1 MDLSLEISS
10 ALRLLGNTTNFGQ
23 AEFKTVLQ
31 KVTDELINSGKLP
44 VTSTGSGSCDGSIA
58 RSHAA
63 LATLFIE
70 AVKSNQD
77 GTIVTSTLEDF
88 NWPAERIS
96 DTVKEL
102 ESCREKIRSKLASVG
117 TFPPHVVDVDWK
129 LDYHVRSSAGEEGG
143 GAFYLITLHTEEGGG
158 RRGKVTFSCSLAQL
172 SHLVTQLRQASR
184 CIQKYANNS

>member
-10 ALRLLGNTTNFGQ
+10 ALRLLGNTTNVGQ
-23 AEFKTVLQ
+23 AEFKKVLQ
-31 KVTDELINSGKLP
+31 KAIDDLNNSGKVP
-44 VTSTGSGSCDGSIA
+44 ITSTGTEAYDGTIA

-77 GTIVTSTLEDF
+77 GTILTSTLEDF
-88 NWPAERIS
+88 NWPAE
-96 DTVKEL
+96 TVKEL
-102 ESCREKIRSKLASVG
+102 ESCRERIRSKLASVG
-117 TFPPHVVDVDWK
+117 IYPPHIVDVDWK

-143 GAFYLITLHTEEGGG
+143 GAFYLITLHTEEGDG

>member
-10 ALRLLGNTTNFGQ
+10 ALRLLGNSTNFGQ
-23 AEFKTVLQ
+23 AEFKKVLQ
-31 KVTDELINSGKLP
+31 KATDDLINSGKVP
-44 VTSTGSGSCDGSIA
+44 VTSTGSGACDGTIA

-96 DTVKEL
+96 ETVKEL
-102 ESCREKIRSKLASVG
+102 DSCRERIRSKLASVG
-117 TFPPHVVDVDWK
+117 TYPPHIVDVDWK

-143 GAFYLITLHTEEGGG
+143 GAFYLITLHTEESDG